1 MFGCNEQLGV
11 GRSHVAGGAR
21 EAEGANTDQIQ
32 LAGTIE
38 LKIAVDQQAI
48 RCQLGDTGS
57 QSHPTLKAIVRTS
70 SGAQQGVR
78 TVCHSS
84 HASGAI
90 APGHGTETRA
100 ITAAG
105 APVRAEHQVV
115 AVAQL
120 GDAIGTHTIT
130 DAATHQRVGAAHNA
144 AYAAAAAAPSDRT
157 QRGTVTACRAPVST
171 SDEVITIAQLGDAI
185 GTHTIACAATNQ
197 RVSAADDAGYPAA
210 AAAPGHRSRIA
221 VPINAAHDVVAIAQ
235 LTNKIG
241 RNRITPHVVIGIAAH
256 QRVCTA
262 HLTAHPAEAVA
273 PGHRTAESIP
283 STAHKHIVAIV
294 QGQNLAAAH
303 AVARCAAHQRV
314 STTHH
319 AADASEAVAPSNST
333 KAARPRTV

>member
-1 MFGCNEQLGV
+1 M
-11 GRSHVAGGAR
+11 
-21 EAEGANTDQIQ
+21 
-32 LAGTIE
+32 
-38 LKIAVDQQAI
+38 
-48 RCQLGDTGS
+48 
-57 QSHPTLKAIVRTS
+57 
-70 SGAQQGVR
+70 
-78 TVCHSS
+78 
-84 HASGAI
+84 
-90 APGHGTETRA
+90 
-100 ITAAG
+100 
-105 APVRAEHQVV
+105 
-115 AVAQL
+115 
-120 GDAIGTHTIT
+120 GDAIVIGAHLIT
-130 DAATHQRVGAAHNA
+130 DTAAHQRVSAAHHA
-144 AYAAAAAAPSDRT
+144 AHATGTAPPGQCT
-157 QRGTVTACRAPVST
+157 KTGAVTTSRAPIST
-171 SDEVITIAQLGDAI
+171 ADEVIAIAQLGDAI
-185 GTHTIACAATNQ
+185 GTHTIPCAATNQ
-197 RVSAADDAGYPAA
+197 RISAAHHAA
-210 AAAPGHRSRIA
+210 HATGAAAPGHRSRIA

>member
-1 MFGCNEQLGV
+1 MATNQV
-11 GRSHVAGGAR
+11 
-21 EAEGANTDQIQ
+21 
-32 LAGTIE
+32 
-38 LKIAVDQQAI
+38 IAVREFCD
-48 RCQLGDTGS
+48 
-57 QSHPTLKAIVRTS
+57 
-70 SGAQQGVR
+70 
-78 TVCHSS
+78 
-84 HASGAI
+84 
-90 APGHGTETRA
+90 TRA
-100 ITAAG
+100 ADLVI
-105 APVRAEHQVV
+105 R
-115 AVAQL
+115 
-120 GDAIGTHTIT
+120 I
-130 DAATHQRVGAAHNA
+130 ATHQRIEAAHFA
-144 AYAAAAAAPSDRT
+144 
-157 QRGTVTACRAPVST
+157 
-171 SDEVITIAQLGDAI
+171 
-185 GTHTIACAATNQ
+185 THAT
-197 RVSAADDAGYPAA
+197 G